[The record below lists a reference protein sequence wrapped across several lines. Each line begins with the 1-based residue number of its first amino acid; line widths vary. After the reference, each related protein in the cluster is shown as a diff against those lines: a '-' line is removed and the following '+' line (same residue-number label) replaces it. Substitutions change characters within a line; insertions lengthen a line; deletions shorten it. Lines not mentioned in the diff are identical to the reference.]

1 MLYQHHR
8 LKNFITCRQG
18 STQFASQLPL
28 PCEVFS
34 SKPAWDLL
42 RTCVRFQSKLQENTH
57 LHHLQQQRLLHTRN
71 PYQLLRG
78 SRVKAALVTVTA
90 LWAVKP
96 GKAKCTGHNISFL
109 LHKHLAKRV
118 FYGEMQKKA
127 GGGKEEAAAALSSG
141 THPTKPPNVSQYA
154 LHYHNTSHHST
165 THQPPGRRGAWD
177 STESITS
184 NQTFKLLPTTQNLGA
199 KPQYSTNKRNKTN
212 LKS

>member
-57 LHHLQQQRLLHTRN
+57 LHHLQQQRLFHTRN
-71 PYQLLRG
+71 PYQLG
-78 SRVKAALVTVTA
+78 SRVKAELVTVTA

-127 GGGKEEAAAALSSG
+127 GGGKKQQQHYLAAPTLQSPQMSPSMLCTIT
-141 THPTKPPNVSQYA
+141 THPITAQPISHQAGGGHETALNQLLQIRPSNYCQPLRTWEPNLNIVQTK
-154 LHYHNTSHHST
+154 
-165 THQPPGRRGAWD
+165 
-177 STESITS
+177 EI
-184 NQTFKLLPTTQNLGA
+184 KPT
-199 KPQYSTNKRNKTN
+199 
-212 LKS
+212 